1 MMNKCI
7 YVGKYPKIPFCK
19 FSYCNVN
26 IGTSIPTF
34 DGFFKDI
41 GTAICSDFGY
51 IQSYIRSLEQH
62 VTFSLRFN
70 VTLISYIR
78 LSTFILKLTEHTYV
92 TYKDVSS

>member
-34 DGFFKDI
+34 VGFFKDI
-41 GTAICSDFGY
+41 GTAICLPSVQILVIFK
-51 IQSYIRSLEQH
+51 
-62 VTFSLRFN
+62 
-70 VTLISYIR
+70 VTLD
-78 LSTFILKLTEHTYV
+78 L
-92 TYKDVSS
+92 